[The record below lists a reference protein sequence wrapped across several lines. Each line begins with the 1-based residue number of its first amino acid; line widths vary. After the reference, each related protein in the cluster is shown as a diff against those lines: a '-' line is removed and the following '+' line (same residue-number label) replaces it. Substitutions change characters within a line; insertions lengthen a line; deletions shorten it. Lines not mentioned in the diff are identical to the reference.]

1 MYKFEVIVKKHGK
14 EMFYFGITQA
24 ELDIA
29 DKLGVSKREY
39 IEQLLKLKMEK
50 LKDENLSNS
59 K

>member
-1 MYKFEVIVKKHGK
+1 MYKFEVIIKKHGK

-24 ELDIA
+24 DLDIA
-29 DKLGVSKREY
+29 DKLGVSKREF

-50 LKDENLSNS
+50 LKDANLSDS

>member
-1 MYKFEVIVKKHGK
+1 MYKFEVIVKKYGK

-50 LKDENLSNS
+50 LKDANLSDS